1 MTTTN
6 GARTPLRILIVDD
19 EPDIALTLADGLEL
33 CGEITYPAH
42 DATAA
47 LRLTEEFA
55 PDVALLDI
63 GLPDID
69 GFELARRLQARHG
82 KELVL
87 VAITAYGDDAHK
99 ARAVTAGFD
108 AFLVKPAKI
117 EQVRTT
123 IHRLLEERAA
133 RRGAGSELR
142 S

>member
-1 MTTTN
+1 MTTTT
-6 GARTPLRILIVDD
+6 GGPLRILIVDD
-19 EPDIALTLADGLEL
+19 EPDIVNTLADGLEL

-69 GFELARRLQARHG
+69 GFELARRLHARHG
-82 KELVL
+82 KQLVL
-87 VAITAYGDDAHK
+87 IAITGYGDDKHK
-99 ARAVTAGFD
+99 ARAQSAGFD

-117 EQVRTT
+117 ETVRNE
-123 IHRLLEERAA
+123 IRRLIEQRQAA
-133 RRGAGSELR
+133 GQRPSLT
-142 S
+142 